1 MNISYI
7 LYLTKELTLIGITL
21 IFIFI
26 IFISIFLILFWL
38 SKKLFP
44 DFQSFSNIPTKKQ
57 SIFIIIVFFLMFPWL
72 VDWTAA
78 FKENPFLA
86 YKIANYHYTINIL
99 GILDKIKLKDTNI
112 AYFFRNSMFNQ
123 YINIKN
129 SFAKDAYNAIG
140 CFNDID
146 LEYARYLQNTSTN
159 KEKYNQYKDKYI
171 KELKNILEEYS
182 SRNHTLYMLTTR
194 SRNDISYT
202 IPNRLI
208 FYPKL
213 ALNYLHYSFS
223 KNPNQSIEELTNILK
238 AYDVIY
244 KQEKDNDTY
253 QYQLF
258 NGAYN
263 KYKFYLVYPSFIN
276 KYSKTIILMQNNI
289 DKENICSQTDIFD
302 YYLKSLEYDFIED
315 PIIMHIIKEDCKYF

>member
-1 MNISYI
+1 MNI
-7 LYLTKELTLIGITL
+7 LYLTKELTLIGLTL
-21 IFIFI
+21 IFFFI
-26 IFISIFLILFWL
+26 IFISIFIILFWL

-44 DFQSFSNIPTKKQ
+44 DFKSSPNIPTKKQ
-57 SIFIIIVFFLMFPWL
+57 GIFIIIVFFLMFPWL

-78 FKENPFLA
+78 FEEKPFLA

-99 GILDKIKLKDTNI
+99 DILDKIKLNDTNI

-129 SFAKDAYNAIG
+129 SFDKDIYNTIG

-146 LEYARYLQNTSTN
+146 LEYARYFQNNPTN
-159 KEKYNQYKDKYI
+159 KKKYNQYKDKYI

-182 SRNHTLYMLTTR
+182 SRNQTLYMLTTR
-194 SRNDISYT
+194 SWNDISYT

-213 ALNYLHYSFS
+213 ALSYLSYSTFTKS
-223 KNPNQSIEELTNILK
+223 EQTIQELTDILK
-238 AYDVIY
+238 IYDEIY
-244 KQEKDNDTY
+244 NQEKDNDTY

-258 NGAYN
+258 NGASN
-263 KYKFYLVYPSFIN
+263 KHKFYLVYPYFIN
-276 KYSKTIILMQNNI
+276 KYSKAIILMQNDI
-289 DKENICSQTDIFD
+289 DKENICSKTDIFD
-302 YYLKSLEYDFIED
+302 YYLKSLEYGSIED
-315 PIIMHIIKEDCKYF
+315 PMIMHIIKEDCKYF